1 MGDLTGTDIA
11 LELLISGFV
20 IVGLGMMTI
29 GAITPPNLLSA
40 DIKEIFRLQMS
51 NSKVLLILGGVAVT
65 GVGSIISHIW

>member
-29 GAITPPNLLSA
+29 GAMIPPNLLSG
-40 DIKEIFRLQMS
+40 DIRKKFSLKMALDKAS
-51 NSKVLLILGGVAVT
+51 LILGGVAVLS
-65 GVGSIISHIW
+65 VGAAISYIW

>member
-1 MGDLTGTDIA
+1 MA

-29 GAITPPNLLSA
+29 GAMTPPNLLSA
-40 DIKEIFRLQMS
+40 DIKKIFGLQMS

-65 GVGSIISHIW
+65 GVGSIISNIW